1 MNGFACGPI
10 LTPPPAAPDGAPIVN
25 DGWFPNVD
33 PVDLRKARRIPADL
47 PAERLRDAVREAM
60 IWANDQL
67 EGWRA
72 EAGGG
77 LGHGSFADVPSPPL
91 DGATR
96 NLVLYQLAV
105 GAWTKALL
113 VERQRDVDLTG
124 AGQRRVEELDASVGE
139 LRRDALHAVRRIL
152 GQTRTN
158 VELL

>member
-1 MNGFACGPI
+1 MSGFTCTPS
-10 LTPPPAAPDGAPIVN
+10 LVPPPAAPDGAPIAN
-25 DGWFPNVD
+25 DGWFPDVNIG
-33 PVDLRKARRIPADL
+33 DLRKARRIPADL

-67 EGWRA
+67 DHWRA
-72 EAGGG
+72 AQGAA
-77 LGHGSFADVPSPPL
+77 SFADVPSPPL

-105 GAWTKALL
+105 GAFAKALL

-124 AGQRRVEELDASVGE
+124 AGQRKVDDLDASVGE

-152 GQTRTN
+152 GRTRTS

>member
-1 MNGFACGPI
+1 MNGFACTPV
-10 LTPPPAAPDGAPIVN
+10 LTPPPAAPDGAAIVN
-25 DGWFPNVD
+25 DGWFPDID
-33 PVDLRKARRIPADL
+33 PADLRKARRIPTELA
-47 PAERLRDAVREAM
+47 AERLRDAVREAM

-77 LGHGSFADVPSPPL
+77 LGHARFADVPSPPL
-91 DGATR
+91 DGSTR

-105 GAWTKALL
+105 GAWAKALL
-113 VERQRDVDLTG
+113 VERQRDVDLTA
-124 AGQRRVEELDASVGE
+124 AGQRKVEDLEPSIGE

-158 VELL
+158 IELL

>member
-33 PVDLRKARRIPADL
+33 PVDLRKARRIPGDM

-72 EAGGG
+72 MQTAA
-77 LGHGSFADVPSPPL
+77 SFAEVPSPPL

-96 NLVLYQLAV
+96 NIVLYQLAV

-124 AGQRRVEELDASVGE
+124 AGQRKVEELDASVGE
-139 LRRDALHAVRRIL
+139 LRRDALHAVRGIL

>member
-1 MNGFACGPI
+1 MNGFACTPI
-10 LTPPPAAPDGAPIVN
+10 LTPPPAAPDGAAIVN

-33 PVDLRKARRIPADL
+33 PDDLRKARRIPTDV

-60 IWANDQL
+60 IWVNDQL

-72 EAGGG
+72 AQTAP
-77 LGHGSFADVPSPPL
+77 SFADVPSPPL

-96 NLVLYQLAV
+96 NLVLYQLAI

-124 AGQRRVEELDASVGE
+124 AGQRKVDELDASIGE

>member
-1 MNGFACGPI
+1 MSGFACTPI
-10 LTPPPAAPDGAPIVN
+10 LTPPPATPDGAPIGN
-25 DGWFPNVD
+25 DGWFPDVD
-33 PVDLRKARRIPADL
+33 VADLRKARRIPAEL
-47 PAERLRDAVREAM
+47 PAERLRDAVREAV

-67 EGWRA
+67 EEWRA
-72 EAGGG
+72 AQAAA
-77 LGHGSFADVPSPPL
+77 SFADVPSPPL

-124 AGQRRVEELDASVGE
+124 AGQRKVDELDASIGE

-152 GQTRTN
+152 GRTRTT

>member
-1 MNGFACGPI
+1 MSGFACTPI
-10 LTPPPAAPDGAPIVN
+10 LTPPPATPDGTPITN
-25 DGWFPNVD
+25 DGWFPDVD
-33 PVDLRKARRIPADL
+33 AGALRKARRIPTDL

-60 IWANDQL
+60 LWTNDQL
-67 EGWRA
+67 EDWRA
-72 EAGGG
+72 GQSAA
-77 LGHGSFADVPSPPL
+77 SFAEIPSPPL
-91 DGATR
+91 DGSTR

-124 AGQRRVEELDASVGE
+124 AGQRKVEELDASIGE

-152 GQTRTN
+152 GRTRTS